1 MIRPAKFNKKAFF
14 SFLTVFIWLILI
26 VTGIVLYFSPPGRI
40 AHWVEWRFLGLT
52 KENWQAIHTLFSFT
66 FIIVGAFH
74 LYFNWVVFWNYLK
87 SKVQT
92 GIKMQRE
99 LIVSS
104 VLILMMFLLIIL
116 EIPPFQTVMDIGEDL
131 SNSWSNPQTEPPIP
145 HAELLTLPEFA
156 RQTRQDFQQLNHQ
169 LRMAGIRQ
177 VDSFITIKDIAEEND
192 LTPQELLEK
201 IINSAGKESTYYPG
215 YGRKTISEISISLNL
230 DENLVMERLHK
241 NNIQFEK
248 TEILKDIA
256 ERYDLKP
263 VDLVNII
270 TEEREEKVEDPS

>member
-1 MIRPAKFNKKAFF
+1 MNRPAKFNKKAFF

-26 VTGIVLYFSPPGRI
+26 ITGIVLYFSPPGRI

-66 FIIVGAFH
+66 FILVGAFH

-99 LIVSS
+99 LIFSS
-104 VLILMMFLLIIL
+104 AMILTMFLLIIL
-116 EIPPFQTVMDIGEDL
+116 KVPPFQTVMDIGEDL

-145 HAELLTLPEFA
+145 HAELLTLQEFA
-156 RQTRQDFQQLNHQ
+156 QQTQQDFQLLLCQLKK
-169 LRMAGIRQ
+169 AGIQQ
-177 VDSFITIKDIAEEND
+177 VDSVITLKEMAEKND

-201 IINSAGKESTYYPG
+201 VTNSAGKQDSYYPG

-230 DENLVMERLHK
+230 DENLVMDRLHK
-241 NNIQFEK
+241 NNIRFEK

-256 ERYDLKP
+256 DRYDLKP
-263 VDLVNII
+263 IDLVNII
-270 TEEREEKVEDPS
+270 TGEREEKMEDPS